1 MTTNVEYQNECSKVF
16 KTLPP
21 TVFKIFIALGVM
33 GGVNLGNKKI
43 AKKTGLA
50 METVKTAME
59 DYLMLFELVTHTHRT
74 NGWQLTDH
82 GKNTLAIFYKA
93 SHKVLDSAPINNK
106 DIYTNADF
114 KEIEP
119 NINSDATPKVLDST
133 ESEETPLDKF
143 PVEKYHPGFSEK
155 HIQEPDLAVQ
165 QILADAGIGVNMR
178 TELSS
183 VTWITEEYATA
194 FKVHALAG
202 KDNGGL
208 DVALAIHMMRKMQ
221 DAPPIN
227 NNQHIIDCECHECKV
242 MKYKEEGYEICG
254 IYCTCDDCRDD
265 HPDDCRCDLCEI
277 DRHEEDCDCHLCKVN
292 S

>member
-1 MTTNVEYQNECSKVF
+1 MTTHAEYQNECSKIF
-16 KTLPP
+16 KALPHSA
-21 TVFKIFIALGVM
+21 FKILIAIGIM
-33 GGVNLGNKKI
+33 GGVNIGNKQISKR
-43 AKKTGLA
+43 TGISLP
-50 METVKTAME
+50 TVKTAVE
-59 DYLMLFELVTHTHRT
+59 DHLMLWKIVTHTHRE
-74 NGWQLTDH
+74 NGWQLTDL
-82 GKNTLAIFYKA
+82 GKDTIAFFYLA
-93 SHKVLDSAPINNK
+93 SQKVLDSAPINNK
-106 DIYTNADF
+106 DIYTDKDF
-114 KEIEP
+114 EEIVS
-119 NINSDATPKVLDST
+119 NINTAPTPKVFDST
-133 ESEETPLDKF
+133 SAPIEPEETLLDKF

-227 NNQHIIDCECHECKV
+227 NNQHIIDCECHECKI
-242 MKYKEEGYEICG
+242 MKYKEEGFEVCG

-265 HPDDCRCDLCEI
+265 HPDDCKCDLCEI
-277 DRHEEDCDCHLCKVN
+277 DRKVN